1 MKKEK
6 VKKVVLAYSGGLDTS
21 VIIPWL
27 KENYD
32 NPEIIAVCMN
42 VGQTPELEGIEER
55 AKIAGADK
63 LYVEDIREEFVNDFI
78 LPTLKA
84 GAKYEGYTMGTPMA
98 RPVIA
103 KKLIEIALKEGADA
117 VCHGCTG
124 KGNDQIRFE
133 LTFKHFAPNMKI
145 IAPWREWELKGRE
158 DEIKYAEDHNVKLNI
173 TRETNYSKDLNLWHL
188 SHEGLD
194 LEDPKNEPQY
204 NKKGFL
210 ELSVSPE
217 NAPDEAE
224 YITLQFEKGVPVALN
239 GEKLKAL
246 DLIEKVTKIAGRNG
260 IGSLDIVANRIIGMK
275 ARSISEA
282 PGATVLYRA
291 HELME
296 SLCLDKETTHYKTLV
311 SQKYAELVYNG
322 YWFSPLRIALDA
334 FVEKTQEV
342 VTGEVKLKLFK
353 GNIIGAGMTSPNSL
367 HSTVFAS
374 FDQKD
379 VLFDQSDAEGF
390 INLFGLPI
398 KVQALLDQK
407 KEKNK

>member
-1 MKKEK
+1 MKKGNF
-6 VKKVVLAYSGGLDTS
+6 KKVVLAYSGGLDTS

-27 KENYD
+27 KENYG
-32 NPEIIAVCMN
+32 NPQIVAVCMN
-42 VGQTPELEGIEER
+42 VGQTLELDGIEER

-84 GAKYEGYTMGTPMA
+84 GAKYEGYTLGTPMA

-103 KKLIEIALKEGADA
+103 KRLVEIALKEGADA

-133 LTFKHFAPNMKI
+133 LTFRHFAPNIKI

-158 DEIKYAEDHNVKLNI
+158 DAIRYAEEHNVKLNI

-217 NAPDEAE
+217 NAPDEPE
-224 YITLQFEKGVPVALN
+224 YITIEFEKGVPVALN

-246 DLIEKVTKIAGRNG
+246 ELIEKVTKIGGKHG
-260 IGSLDIVANRIIGMK
+260 IGALDIVANRIIGMK
-275 ARSISEA
+275 ARSVSEA
-282 PGATVLYRA
+282 PGATILYRA
-291 HELME
+291 HELLE
-296 SLCLDKETTHYKTLV
+296 SLCLDKETAHYKAIV
-311 SQKYAELVYNG
+311 SQKYADVVYTG
-322 YWFSPLRIALDA
+322 YWFSPLRVALDA

-353 GNIIGAGMTSPNSL
+353 GNIIGAGMSSPNSL
-367 HSTVFAS
+367 HSTAFAS
-374 FDQKD
+374 FDEKD
-379 VLFDQSDAEGF
+379 ILFDQSDAEGF

-398 KVQALLDQK
+398 KVQAILDQK
-407 KEKNK
+407 KENNK